1 MIELK
6 AKSRAWLPS
15 FRSRIVSSPMP
26 TVRAFLNFVQA
37 YLWFDLSAARG
48 YKDAI
53 QVRETVS
60 RRMTEAQIAEAQ
72 KLVRDWK
79 PSSKPPALLLQ

>member
-1 MIELK
+1 MVAIFSITYRFI
-6 AKSRAWLPS
+6 AYANGQGVPQDY
-15 FRSRIVSSPMP
+15 
-26 TVRAFLNFVQA
+26 VQA

-72 KLVRDWK
+72 KLVREWK